1 MIYLDYNAT
10 TPVEDAVLEAM
21 LPYFQ
26 VHFGNASSSLHAY
39 GWAAAEAVKLARI
52 QVADLL
58 NAAPDEVVFTSGATE
73 SVNMAIKGVAMV
85 YQQKGRHLLTIQTE
99 HKAVLEAHAQL
110 ALQGWDVTYL
120 PADHNGLV
128 TPEVFERAL
137 RKDTVLA
144 SVMWANN
151 ETGVVQDIP
160 ALYKIAHTNGTL
172 FFSDATQAVGK
183 IPVSAQHADLL
194 AFSGHKLYAPKGIGA
209 LYVRRRN
216 PRVTIAPLIVG
227 GGQERGLRGGTL
239 NVSGIVALGKAASLA
254 QSNIPNEIPRIQKLR
269 DLLQNRLLERLPE
282 VTILG
287 YGIERLPNTLSLR
300 VAGILA
306 SEWVKQVRQVAFST
320 GSACATAQTKPSHVL
335 TAMGLDRT
343 AALET
348 IRISLGRPTTLTEIE
363 QTGTYFLTAA
373 KNMSL
378 NQAILS

>member
-26 VHFGNASSSLHAY
+26 VHFGNAGSSLHAY

-58 NAAPDEVVFTSGATE
+58 SAEPEEVIFTSGATE
-73 SVNMAIKGVAMV
+73 SVNMAIKGVAMA
-85 YQQKGRHLLTIQTE
+85 YEQKGRHLLTIQTE
-99 HKAVLEAHAQL
+99 HKAVLEAHAHL

-120 PADHNGLV
+120 PTDHNGLV
-128 TPEVFERAL
+128 VPEVFERAL

-160 ALYKIAHTNGTL
+160 TLYKIAHKNGTL
-172 FFSDATQAVGK
+172 FLSDATQATGK

-194 AFSGHKLYAPKGIGA
+194 ALSGHKLYAPKGIGA

-216 PRVTIAPLIVG
+216 PRVALMPLITG

-239 NVSGIVALGKAASLA
+239 NVPGIVALGKAAILA
-254 QSNIPNEIPRIQKLR
+254 QSNIPNEMPRIQALR
-269 DLLQNRLLERLPE
+269 DLLQNRLLELLPE
-282 VTILG
+282 ATVLG
-287 YGIERLPNTLSLR
+287 YDASRLPNTLSLR
-300 VAGILA
+300 VAGIPA

-348 IRISLGRPTTLTEIE
+348 IRISLGRPTALPEIE
-363 QTGTYFLTAA
+363 QTVSHFQTAVR
-373 KNMSL
+373 KMSL
-378 NQAILS
+378 NQAIAS